1 MFGTL
6 RVGLALLGAALPL
19 QAFAQSA
26 ANLSAL
32 RGLVPVARLQAT
44 SSLRAVMWGCP
55 VSTTLHFPDNVLLWL
70 LSMESAWQRRV

>member
-6 RVGLALLGAALPL
+6 RVGLALVGAALPL

-44 SSLRAVMWGCP
+44 PDGKAALDANLRVTGDIQTGELKQP
-55 VSTTLHFPDNVLLWL
+55 TLLPFP
-70 LSMESAWQRRV
+70 